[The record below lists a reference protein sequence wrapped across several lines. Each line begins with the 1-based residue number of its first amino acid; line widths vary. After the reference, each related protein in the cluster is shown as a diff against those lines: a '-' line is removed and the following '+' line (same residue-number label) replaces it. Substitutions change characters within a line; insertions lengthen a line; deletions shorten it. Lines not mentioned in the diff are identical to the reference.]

1 MGTKFGYFHHPL
13 RDSSKIKKYAFCNR
27 CCGDHH
33 IIMSIDLNADAP
45 VLIVF
50 SLYGVKLKILSEFHN
65 LLLNLSPIVI
75 GYCRNTCLFRHDN
88 TKY

>member
-13 RDSSKIKKYAFCNR
+13 RDSSKIKKYAFRNR
-27 CCGDHH
+27 CCADHH
-33 IIMSIDLNADAP
+33 IIISIDLNADAP

-50 SLYGVKLKILSEFHN
+50 SHKTGVKLKILSEFHN

-75 GYCRNTCLFRHDN
+75 GLL
-88 TKY
+88 

>member
-1 MGTKFGYFHHPL
+1 MNSTLKFQFVGTKFGYFHHPL

-50 SLYGVKLKILSEFHN
+50 SHKLVSN
-65 LLLNLSPIVI
+65 
-75 GYCRNTCLFRHDN
+75 
-88 TKY
+88 

>member
-1 MGTKFGYFHHPL
+1 MHFVTDVVVITTL
-13 RDSSKIKKYAFCNR
+13 SCL
-27 CCGDHH
+27 
-33 IIMSIDLNADAP
+33 SIDLNVDAP

-50 SLYGVKLKILSEFHN
+50 SQTGVKLKILSEFHN